1 MKCSCF
7 QTLRKIVLISSLCS
21 GAGFAECIL
30 SACSSLPFSKFLSA
44 DKTRKCGQYLGM
56 RDGFIEDFQIWS
68 PSESPNYPA
77 TAGRP
82 GASGWRPSKYDMET
96 PFIQVYFLLFLWQ
109 HQGKHSY
116 TFDMFSVLEKDFRC
130 SLLLVLNII

>member
-1 MKCSCF
+1 M
-7 QTLRKIVLISSLCS
+7 LVLHNVFYKLALI
-21 GAGFAECIL
+21 I
-30 SACSSLPFSKFLSA
+30 FSQFLSA

-82 GASGWRPSKYDMET
+82 GARGWRPSKYDMQT
-96 PFIQVYFLLFLWQ
+96 PFIQVYLF
-109 HQGKHSY
+109 HFYGDIKIKY
-116 TFDMFSVLEKDFRC
+116 
-130 SLLLVLNII
+130 